1 MSEDRV
7 VVTFDLDFG
16 RLYYFHYRERVGI
29 LLMRLSRLTF
39 PAMEKRL
46 REFLQRADLEGRGLR
61 RCLIVLE
68 PHRYRVLR

>member
-1 MSEDRV
+1 M

-16 RLYYFHYRERVGI
+16 RLYYFHHRARVGI

-46 REFLQRADLEGRGLR
+46 REFLEKADLEGRGLQR
-61 RCLIVLE
+61 SLIILE
-68 PHRYRVLR
+68 AHRYRVLR